1 MAQGCTTRGTCHC
14 GAVSVE
20 ISLTRA
26 PAENTVR
33 ACQCGFCRPR
43 GTRTVADPAGQAI
56 LSAAAPDR
64 LIRYQ
69 FGFRTANYLLCRTC
83 GTYVAAVLEA
93 EGRRLSVVNVGGL
106 DLPEFR
112 NCAAE
117 PVDYDRETI
126 EERVARRQVRWMPI
140 TFQWTGG

>member
-1 MAQGCTTRGTCHC
+1 
-14 GAVSVE
+14 VSVE
-20 ISLTRA
+20 ITLTRPA
-26 PAENTVR
+26 AENSLR

-43 GTRTVADPAGQAI
+43 GTRTVADPNGLAT

-64 LIRYQ
+64 LMRYQ

-106 DLPEFR
+106 DIPEFR

-117 PVDYDRETI
+117 RVDYDRETI
-126 EERVARRQVRWMPI
+126 EERLARRQAKWMPI
-140 TFQWTGG
+140 AFHWTGG